1 MSEIAERKICL
12 VTGANAGIG
21 KATAIGLAKI
31 GAKVIM
37 LCRDLTRGEN
47 SLQDIKTESNNE
59 HIDLMI
65 ADLSSQKSIRQFA
78 SDFNKKYQKLDVLIN
93 NAGVNF
99 NKRVETIDGLEMTF
113 AVNTIAPFLLTNLLL
128 DVLLK
133 SVPSRVVNVA
143 SGMQSSKI
151 DFDNLQG
158 EKHFS
163 FMKSYGQSKSA
174 IILLTYEFA
183 RRYIDSGVSFNCLHP
198 GGVNTNIGKNLKG
211 ISGVVSRNVMK
222 LAKSPVKG
230 AETSIFL
237 ASSPDVERITGKYFV
252 DKKEE
257 KSKEVTYKE
266 SVATHLWD
274 ICAELTDLKK

>member
-1 MSEIAERKICL
+1 MSVERKICL
-12 VTGANAGIG
+12 VTGANTGIG
-21 KATAIGLAKI
+21 KATATGLAKV
-31 GAKVIM
+31 GFKVIM
-37 LCRDLTRGEN
+37 LCRDQTRGEKA
-47 SLQDIKTESNNE
+47 LQEIKAESNNE
-59 HIDLMI
+59 YIDLMI

-113 AVNTIAPFLLTNLLL
+113 AVNTIAPFLLSNLLL

-133 SVPSRVVNVA
+133 SAPSRVVNVA

-158 EKHFS
+158 EKQFS

-174 IILLTYEFA
+174 VILLTYEFA
-183 RRYIDSGVSFNCLHP
+183 RRYINSGVTFNCLHP

-222 LAKSPVKG
+222 LAKSPAKG
-230 AETSIFL
+230 AKTSIFL
-237 ASSPDVERITGKYFV
+237 ASSPNVKGITGKYFV

-257 KSKEVTYKE
+257 KSKDVTYDE
-266 SVATHLWD
+266 SVATYLWD